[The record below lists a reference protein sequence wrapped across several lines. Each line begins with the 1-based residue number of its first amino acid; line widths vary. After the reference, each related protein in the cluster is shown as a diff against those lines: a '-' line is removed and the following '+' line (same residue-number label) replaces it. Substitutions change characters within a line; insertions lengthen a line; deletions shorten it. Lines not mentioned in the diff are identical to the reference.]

1 MKARQEL
8 IQRAYDAAYARTDD
22 DWASG
27 AACPSQ
33 RGSPSGTPATEQCNL
48 DDTENDVRIGLD
60 AGWDA
65 VIGGKAKACEHCF
78 PLAGSAGDVR

>member
-1 MKARQEL
+1 MTEFQMVT
-8 IQRAYDAAYARTDD
+8 RAGVDTLHR
-22 DWASG
+22 W
-27 AACPSQ
+27 
-33 RGSPSGTPATEQCNL
+33 PATEQCNL